1 MICKFYFLNFQ
12 DENRV
17 NVVDHPAVTSLSTKA
32 IIKQSKSVMRKK
44 KDDSSTGDIEEIASS
59 SEESDVVEKRPKNAT
74 NRKNGADN
82 GEENNN
88 DMADSTRKSRYCN
101 CLIFLRKAPNTSF

>member
-32 IIKQSKSVMRKK
+32 IIEQSKSVMRKK
-44 KDDSSTGDIEEIASS
+44 KDDSSTGDIEEIVSS
-59 SEESDVVEKRPKNAT
+59 SEESDVVEKKVE
-74 NRKNGADN
+74 K
-82 GEENNN
+82 
-88 DMADSTRKSRYCN
+88 CN
-101 CLIFLRKAPNTSF
+101 KQKE